1 MVEDEDLDKG
11 KEINQD
17 QDRLSEDELEDVA
30 GGKLASPP
38 EPE

>member
-1 MVEDEDLDKG
+1 MAEKDPDEGKG
-11 KEINQD
+11 IDEG

-38 EPE
+38 EPD